1 MQEDEDEDEEEED
14 EEDEEDDTSEYVGDV
29 GSSWV
34 QENKENGDD
43 DLSACLTS
51 FLKKSDSD
59 SVV

>member
-1 MQEDEDEDEEEED
+1 MQEDEDEEDEEEE
-14 EEDEEDDTSEYVGDV
+14 EEDDTSEYVGDV

-34 QENKENGDD
+34 QENEENGDD
-43 DLSACLTS
+43 DLSACLKS